1 MISRRTFI
9 LGTGGAVLVP
19 LASTF
24 LSYECVA
31 NAGLA
36 ESDSLDLLKQKYPFA
51 STAKLKLAGWDEF
64 LDSENPALEPCQ
76 WVHVSSSWKV
86 G

>member
-19 LASTF
+19 LASPL
-24 LSYECVA
+24 LSYEHVSS
-31 NAGLA
+31 AGTA
-36 ESDSLDLLKQKYPFA
+36 GPDFLDPLKQKYPYA

-64 LDSENPALEPCQ
+64 LESENPASEPCQ

-86 G
+86 C